1 MKKFAALTT
10 VLLAT
15 ALVSPMALAKGM
27 NGSAHAPRTKVVR
40 TEKAF
45 PVEKK
50 IARTKS
56 NHRRKVQKNISRKPA
71 HKGQKIQPAQV

>member
-27 NGSAHAPRTKVVR
+27 KGSVHSLKTNVVR
-40 TEKAF
+40 TEKSA
-45 PVEKK
+45 PEAKK
-50 IARTKS
+50 MVRAQRGHQRRT
-56 NHRRKVQKNISRKPA
+56 RKNVTSKPA
-71 HKGQKIQPAQV
+71 IKGQKTQPNRV